1 MDPNP
6 MSEEPS
12 TGIPTT
18 ALNIRCSKNVALP
31 AAVNKIEKGL
41 NKQTR
46 NFAVLEWVVRWE
58 EEEIKWADGFLF
70 LSPVK
75 DCVTVD
81 AWCSEW

>member
-46 NFAVLEWVVRWE
+46 NFAVLE
-58 EEEIKWADGFLF
+58 
-70 LSPVK
+70 
-75 DCVTVD
+75 
-81 AWCSEW
+81 